1 MGRIRTIKPEFWSHE
16 VLSSLPEATHILAAA
31 LLNYADDEGYF
42 NANVGLIKANCSP
55 LREPSVS
62 IHDSLTHL
70 SNVGYL
76 RFGVAPD
83 RRSYGMIVSFLEHQR
98 INRPTPSKIRNF
110 GIIWEKSVSN
120 HAQLSE
126 DSPPEGKGTG
136 NREEG
141 TGNDIRAREER
152 VTRNV
157 TETLPERREES
168 RASVES
174 STSPRESEPSQEPNG
189 DVPEP
194 EAKLEEPVLSGP
206 VPDEGKSSLATE
218 RKRDLAESAPSYAI
232 SGNAPRLP
240 ARVADDD
247 WPEDADPR
255 DVAMRTLL
263 AAHPRPVFGHHAT
276 MVAIEQV
283 KALAAERGK
292 GEYEAYEFL
301 LGRTKAYKTATDGW
315 QPSQKNFI
323 VSAVN
328 FFNDEV
334 YRQDDDIWK
343 RNDHDG
349 AGDGGGLLERLAKGP
364 RGLGTDV
371 STLPRPGSP
380 EYERIKKAARTGGL
394 GTRPGFAGN
403 RLH

>member
-1 MGRIRTIKPEFWSHE
+1 MLASLLYPYDDDAPSLIDGWLEELEREGCIQRYQVADAKYIAVINWRDHQKIDRPSRSRFPEPPRII
-16 VLSSLPEATHILAAA
+16 A
-31 LLNYADDEGYF
+31 
-42 NANVGLIKANCSP
+42 SP
-55 LREPSVS
+55 REPSTQTREPS
-62 IHDSLTHL
+62 SGDQGPRIKDQ
-70 SNVGYL
+70 G
-76 RFGVAPD
+76 REGIEEGIED
-83 RRSYGMIVSFLEHQR
+83 QR
-98 INRPTPSKIRNF
+98 ASAR
-110 GIIWEKSVSN
+110 E
-120 HAQLSE
+120 SE
-126 DSPPEGKGTG
+126 D
-136 NREEG
+136 
-141 TGNDIRAREER
+141 
-152 VTRNV
+152 
-157 TETLPERREES
+157 
-168 RASVES
+168 
-174 STSPRESEPSQEPNG
+174 ESEPSQEPNG

-292 GEYEAYEFL
+292 GEYEAYAFL
-301 LGRTKAYKTATDGW
+301 LGRVKAYKTATDGW

-349 AGDGGGLLERLAKGP
+349 AGDGGDLFERLAKGP

-371 STLPRPGSP
+371 STLPRYGSP
-380 EYERIKKAARTGGL
+380 EHRKIQEAARTRSAGA
-394 GTRPGFAGN
+394 RPGFVGP